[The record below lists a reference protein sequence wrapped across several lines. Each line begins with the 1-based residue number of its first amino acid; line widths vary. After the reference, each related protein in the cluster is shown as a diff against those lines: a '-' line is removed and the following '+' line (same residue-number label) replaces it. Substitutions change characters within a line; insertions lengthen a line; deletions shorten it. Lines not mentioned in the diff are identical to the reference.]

1 MSADD
6 DISNHAGP
14 ASTGEPSMEEILAS
28 IRRILREDERSNGHA
43 ADEDDDLLVL
53 DATMR
58 INPPDISTAT
68 ELPTETGSIRASG
81 SLAPGAPEPLAPE
94 PVHFTSEPSLDA
106 EQHTPSPAHAEPEPR
121 ITLAAPEQE
130 EFMEEH
136 LQSPEGLIGDA
147 LSGSISSTIGS
158 MVRSISTERAVSV
171 ARGGPTLEDLVREE
185 IKPILKAWFD
195 THLPSLVERIVR
207 AEIGRI
213 VDRTQL

>member
-68 ELPTETGSIRASG
+68 ELPAETGSIRAPG
-81 SLAPGAPEPLAPE
+81 SRLES
-94 PVHFTSEPSLDA
+94 VHFTSEPSLDA

>member
-6 DISNHAGP
+6 DIANHSGP
-14 ASTGEPSMEEILAS
+14 GSTGEPSMEEILAS
-28 IRRILREDERSNGHA
+28 IRRILKEDERSNGPA
-43 ADEDDDLLVL
+43 MDEDDDVLVL
-53 DATMR
+53 DASMR

-68 ELPTETGSIRASG
+68 ELPAETGSIRAPG
-81 SLAPGAPEPLAPE
+81 SRLES
-94 PVHFTSEPSLDA
+94 VHFTSEPSLDA
-106 EQHTPSPAHAEPEPR
+106 EPDTPPAAHEPEPR

-136 LQSPEGLIGDA
+136 LQAPDGLIGEA
-147 LSGSISSTIGS
+147 LTNSISNSIGS
-158 MVRSISTERAVSV
+158 MVRSISAERAVSV
-171 ARGGPTLEDLVREE
+171 TRGGPTLEDLVREE